1 MAAATQGWANWS
13 NSARPAPRNIA
24 ASRSTRQITEAG
36 PKTPSRSPNASTR
49 TLFSWA
55 SNASRLT
62 ASIVMPKSDCFSVH
76 FPPRSSRVPER
87 YSLAAAQ
94 CGIRTSPNPSSPTN
108 AKTVVGHVS
117 KPNRIPSAYRDG
129 QKPEYNG
136 CPPVYTR
143 FAGWLLHAKE
153 FFAMCDYSLH
163 SVRTRPAKI
172 GDKLVTRDFGTG
184 TRGFASV
191 ADLNIAVCLLPGTEL
206 AFAGE
211 VTYADWNV
219 RSLIKARL
227 AVRKGTHHQTAI
239 FRQINKET
247 MTHHDALEFPDGQV
261 VLLTRLSV
269 GQEATILQLPAKAR
283 SVEEVKSQARARIPA
298 QTN

>member
-1 MAAATQGWANWS
+1 M
-13 NSARPAPRNIA
+13 RNTDESQSVIPDERQDSGR
-24 ASRSTRQITEAG
+24 SRF
-36 PKTPSRSPNASTR
+36 KNR
-49 TLFSWA
+49 TGY
-55 SNASRLT
+55 
-62 ASIVMPKSDCFSVH
+62 H
-76 FPPRSSRVPER
+76 
-87 YSLAAAQ
+87 
-94 CGIRTSPNPSSPTN
+94 
-108 AKTVVGHVS
+108 
-117 KPNRIPSAYRDG
+117 SAYRDG

-143 FAGWLLHAKE
+143 FAGWLLYAKE

-206 AFAGE
+206 AFASE

-227 AVRKGTHHQTAI
+227 AVRKQTHYQTVI

-261 VLLTRLSV
+261 VLLTRLSQ
-269 GQEATILQLPAKAR
+269 GQEATVLQLPAGPRTADEAR
-283 SVEEVKSQARARIPA
+283 KQERLPIVA
-298 QTN
+298 